1 MYVGIFFSANSS
13 QQITLS
19 RLTAYIAQEPK
30 LYLFNDGDPKIA
42 DMYWTSVLYF
52 NSTRELNQANT
63 LIENNIR
70 NTLRKYYDRLD
81 ISSKNEE
88 RKHIRRYL
96 YSDKGKVELTSRET
110 ESNLTKYFQRLQH
123 NKIIGVEGTDIK
135 TTDGSVVDICL
146 ATNMI
151 QVGIDIGRLN
161 VMIING
167 QPKTTSEYIQ
177 ASSRVGRSKSDLGIV
192 FTIYNISKSR
202 DRSHF
207 ERFDHYHSSIYSYVE
222 PTSVTPF
229 SKNLLERAL
238 HSVILTLIKLNGDQE
253 LEDNPSINLI
263 DENLIQNIK
272 KTVLE
277 RFKLCEP
284 EYYENEKL
292 EIEELIDNFLQKW
305 KSLEPEIYGFMD
317 ITRLNKKKPLLKP
330 FNTSLDENWDD
341 AIETLTNMRSVDG
354 QGLVRINKSVN
365 Q

>member
-30 LYLFNDGDPKIA
+30 LYLFNEGDPHIA

-70 NTLRKYYDRLD
+70 NTLRRYYDRLN

-88 RKHIRRYL
+88 KKHIRRYL

-110 ESNLTKYFQRLQH
+110 ESNLTKYFQRLQQ
-123 NKIIGVEGTDIK
+123 NKISGIDDKEVKMSG
-135 TTDGSVVDICL
+135 GSVVDICL

-151 QVGIDIGRLN
+151 QVGIDISRLN
-161 VMIING
+161 IMIING

-177 ASSRVGRSKSDLGIV
+177 ASSRVGRSKSDLGLV
-192 FTIYNISKSR
+192 FTIYNTSKSR

-238 HSVILTLIKLNGDQE
+238 HSVILTLVKLIGDE
-253 LEDNPSINLI
+253 SLEDKPSINLVD
-263 DENLIQNIK
+263 DELIK
-272 KTVLE
+272 KIKSIILE
-277 RFKLCEP
+277 RFKVCEP
-284 EYYENEKL
+284 EYYENEKS

-305 KSLEPEIYGFMD
+305 KSLEPEIYGYMD
-317 ITRLNKKKPLLKP
+317 ISKLNQKKPLLKP

-341 AIETLTNMRSVDG
+341 AIETLTNMRTVDG
-354 QGLVRINKSVN
+354 QGLVRINRVVK